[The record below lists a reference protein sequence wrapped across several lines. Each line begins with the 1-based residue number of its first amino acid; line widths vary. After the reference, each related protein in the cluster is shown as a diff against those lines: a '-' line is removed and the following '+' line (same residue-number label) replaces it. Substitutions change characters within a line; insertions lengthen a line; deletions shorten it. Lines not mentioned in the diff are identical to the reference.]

1 MTVNELDLRRFAEQL
16 PFFVSGTLDTEQQ
29 RWMHF
34 TLGANPELYEQLRW
48 HHSLMRQV
56 VLDEE
61 NAQMQA
67 PADLGWADIQKQL
80 AKPASPSFFK
90 VACERFMAWFSQP
103 VRVGS
108 LATSLVLFAAGTAV
122 LVGTLKTMREPE
134 PIAPYSDFRSC
145 GVFAEDRD
153 HAYFQIG
160 FKPNIG
166 EQQIR
171 LVLIQNNI
179 SIVAG
184 PTHMGEYTVKVPRRM
199 LESKPDLLNSLDVIE
214 SVSSIQYPH

>member
-34 TLGANPELYEQLRW
+34 TLGANPELHEQLRW
-48 HHSLMRQV
+48 HQALMREV
-56 VLDEE
+56 VLQEE
-61 NAQMQA
+61 NAQLQA
-67 PADLGWADIQKQL
+67 PADLGWADIQEHL
-80 AKPASPSFFK
+80 AKSDSLSFFK
-90 VACERFMAWFSQP
+90 ETYARFMAWFSTP

-108 LATSLVLFAAGTAV
+108 FATSLVLFAAGTAV
-122 LVGTLKTMREPE
+122 LMGYMVQPE
-134 PIAPYSDFRSC
+134 MSAPYSDFRSC
-145 GVFAEDRD
+145 GVFSEDRD
-153 HAYFQIG
+153 YAYFQVG

-199 LESKPDLLNSLDVIE
+199 LESNADLLNSLDVIE

>member
-16 PFFVSGTLDTEQQ
+16 PFFVSGSLDTDAQ
-29 RWMHF
+29 RWMHL
-34 TLGANPELYEQLRW
+34 TLGANPELYEHLRW
-48 HHSLMRQV
+48 HHTLMRQV
-56 VLDEE
+56 VLEE
-61 NAQMQA
+61 EQAQSQA
-67 PADLGWADIQKQL
+67 PADLGWADIQRQM
-80 AKPASPSFFK
+80 AKPDSPAFFK
-90 VACERFMAWFSQP
+90 TVFERFTTWFSTP

-108 LATSLVLFAAGTAV
+108 FATSLVLFAAGTAV
-122 LVGTLKTMREPE
+122 LVGTFGLPE
-134 PIAPYSDFRSC
+134 TPVPYSDFRSC
-145 GVFAEDRD
+145 GVFTEDRD
-153 HAYFQIG
+153 YAHFQIG

-184 PTHMGEYTVKVPRRM
+184 PTHMGEYTVKVPRRT
-199 LESKPDLLNSLDVIE
+199 LESTPDLFNTLDVVE